1 MEGLEQTAKLLE
13 LIRERGFKP
22 GDKLPSE
29 RDLAA
34 LFGMSRGAVREGADP
49 ARHAAHHREPAQ
61 VGHLPAALRRRAQ
74 HRGDGAVRRDQHA
87 AVGGRGGA
95 VGRAAQRA
103 RKRGACAW
111 PACAAPRTTWS
122 ACSRSCDDSA
132 AAIERGETLADLD
145 AEFHKAIVAA
155 TKNDV
160 LLRFIN
166 VFYLMSRKRR
176 EIYFHDRTQ
185 SKRSHAQH
193 LQLYRAIEAQ
203 DAELGPAD
211 SAPPPEGRGRLLP
224 DVLLRR
230 AGAPRRRKACRWPPR
245 SARTAQPAR
254 PQHLTLTRAAHPA
267 HPVDSSAGA
276 GAAGRAGRGHRRAR
290 HRARHAAR
298 ERRRLRGG
306 DRARAVARRHLRRR
320 AAA

>member
-1 MEGLEQTAKLLE
+1 MEGLEQTAKLLQ

-34 LFGMSRGAVREGADP
+34 LFGMSRGAVRE
-49 ARHAAHHREPAQ
+49 
-61 VGHLPAALRRRAQ
+61 ALIRLDTLRIIESRPKSGIYLQPYGGRAQ

-103 RKRGACAW
+103 GKRGDAAGL
-111 PACAAPRTTWS
+111 PAPHAGRPGAP
-122 ACSRSCDDSA
+122 AGRSCDDSA
-132 AAIERGETLADLD
+132 AAISRGDTLAELD

-176 EIYFHDRTQ
+176 EIYFQADGRRASDRT
-185 SKRSHAQH
+185 RSTCSSTA
-193 LQLYRAIEAQ
+193 R
-203 DAELGPAD
+203 
-211 SAPPPEGRGRLLP
+211 S
-224 DVLLRR
+224 
-230 AGAPRRRKACRWPPR
+230 RRRMRR
-245 SARTAQPAR
+245 SGSRSC
-254 PQHLTLTRAAHPA
+254 AAT
-267 HPVDSSAGA
+267 
-276 GAAGRAGRGHRRAR
+276 
-290 HRARHAAR
+290 
-298 ERRRLRGG
+298 
-306 DRARAVARRHLRRR
+306 
-320 AAA
+320 